1 MAYASRSGR
10 ARTSAKSPR
19 AFGVCD
25 RCGQWWNWVDL
36 RWQFD
41 WRGPTVQNLRIL
53 VCKHCYD
60 TPQAQLRSIVLPQDP
75 VPIINARPE
84 YFIEDE
90 TDYHTVNA
98 APVTDPVTGIP
109 IPPSTLLVTA
119 DCLNVT
125 QQPFG
130 HPDGLEQDA
139 VMPWNGVKAYAVPLA
154 VLAVNGNGTT
164 TVTVTCSA
172 VHNLVAPSNPQQP
185 LPQVSIE
192 GLSFKG
198 ANGFKSV
205 TVTTATAFTFQ
216 TLLPVP
222 SESLLTPTTRI
233 VTADVGLPYGYT
245 TITPAAGANPFPK
258 PYAIELES
266 GAGGIELESGE
277 GFIGLEQ

>member
-36 RWQFD
+36 RFQFD

-84 YFIEDE
+84 YFVEDE

-98 APVTDPVTGIP
+98 APVIDPVTGIP

-119 DCLNVT
+119 DCLNLT
-125 QQPFG
+125 QQPIG
-130 HPDGLEQDA
+130 APDGLEQDA
-139 VMPWNGVKAYAVPLA
+139 VMPWNGVKAYAVPLM

-172 VHNLVAPSNPQQP
+172 VHNLVAPQNPQQP

-192 GLSFKG
+192 GLNI
-198 ANGFKSV
+198 AAACGFYSV
-205 TVTTATAFTFQ
+205 TVTTATAFTYQ
-216 TLLPVP
+216 ATSVIP
-222 SESLLTPTTRI
+222 SQSLLTSTTRI
-233 VTADVGLPYGYT
+233 ITADVGIPYGYT
-245 TITPAAGANPFPK
+245 QIPVTGP
-258 PYAIELES
+258 
-266 GAGGIELESGE
+266 
-277 GFIGLEQ
+277 